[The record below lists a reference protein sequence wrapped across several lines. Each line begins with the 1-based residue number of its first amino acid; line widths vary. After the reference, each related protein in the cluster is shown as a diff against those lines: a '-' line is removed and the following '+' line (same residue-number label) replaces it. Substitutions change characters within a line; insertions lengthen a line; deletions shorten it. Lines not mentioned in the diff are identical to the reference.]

1 STPFIP
7 SPPVATKRRT
17 MSQEE
22 GQNYTPIPLTTGSIF
37 HAETQTARRTRATVS
52 ELEAAVTQLAEI
64 VLAYGAK
71 YAPLM
76 LAIEQELELARKEE
90 DPMER
95 ARRILETYR
104 SGGGLKAIRESQSA
118 A

>member
-1 STPFIP
+1 
-7 SPPVATKRRT
+7 
-17 MSQEE
+17 M
-22 GQNYTPIPLTTGSIF
+22 G
-37 HAETQTARRTRATVS
+37 ARRTRATVS
-52 ELEAAVTQLAEI
+52 ELEAAVAQLAEI

-76 LAIEQELELARKEE
+76 IAIEQELELARME
-90 DPMER
+90 DDPIDR
-95 ARRILETYR
+95 ARRIVEAYR